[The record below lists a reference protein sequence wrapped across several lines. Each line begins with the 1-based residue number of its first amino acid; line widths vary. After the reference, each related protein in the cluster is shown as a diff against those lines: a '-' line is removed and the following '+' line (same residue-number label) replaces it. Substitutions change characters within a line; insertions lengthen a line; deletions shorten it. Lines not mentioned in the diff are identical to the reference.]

1 MDVGSFCGYRNIQML
16 LSYLI
21 NSGARGSELFGDVV
35 PSIPDIQ
42 NLIEDAWDSGFNVQ
56 GRIETGGIKG
66 TRKYIGTSEVSI
78 LLNIK

>member
-1 MDVGSFCGYRNIQML
+1 ML

-21 NSGARGSELFGDVV
+21 NSGARGSELFGDTV

-78 LLNIK
+78 ALRRKSTRC